1 MCPVT
6 RYQRVT
12 LSLFPTT
19 MFTSFPLEILGEIGA
34 ELHPHHQRTAR
45 QVCRAFNAALEPSI
59 LSEFPVSIRL
69 LSREGSMELL
79 EDVAE
84 GRSNWA
90 RYTRTL
96 RATRFRD
103 PQRGQEPDSA
113 DVQTAKERIL
123 SRALEAMT
131 GIRSVDWNIR
141 DGDPAWMHSVVHDV
155 VKKLP
160 NLDTLDLYIMKA
172 DLLLL
177 NLECI
182 SNLTSLKIQGHAY
195 PQNTSIANQVA
206 KIVAQSPGLMCL
218 ELFHQGYKCVWQSL
232 PAPAST
238 KLTRLHTDEVTHQL
252 LRYLGSHPGLTN
264 LHLRVDTGTR
274 EASNRLADTFF
285 SSVLPQHAA
294 TLVDLAFCATYENRW
309 SVGAHCADALR
320 SIDMPNLEH
329 LTVSVNKADVVN
341 LPTNAENAVHTI
353 LHLIPTFPALRTLCI
368 GYSFSEGSRRARCG
382 NPMMMHG
389 KYMRDG
395 IQAAMESF
403 RTELDFGSKVEVIA
417 HGSPSGRYIFG
428 PIDSTFGCR
437 HKPLTPEQE
446 EMRKRCAP
454 AVYMC

>member
-1 MCPVT
+1 MFP
-6 RYQRVT
+6 
-12 LSLFPTT
+12 SFPT
-19 MFTSFPLEILGEIGA
+19 EILGEIGA
-34 ELHPHHQRTAR
+34 ELHPSHQRTAR

-59 LSEFPVSIRL
+59 LSDFPLSIRL

-79 EDVAE
+79 GDVAE

-96 RATRFRD
+96 RAKRFRA

-113 DVQTAKERIL
+113 DVQTAKERLL

-131 GIRSVDWNIR
+131 GIRSVEWNIR

-172 DLLLL
+172 DLLPLT
-177 NLECI
+177 LECI

-195 PQNTSIANQVA
+195 PQNTSIADQVA
-206 KIVAQSPGLMCL
+206 KIVAQSPGLVCL
-218 ELFHQGYKCVWQSL
+218 ELSNQGYDCVWESL

-238 KLTRLHTDEVTHQL
+238 KLTSLHTDKVTHQL

-264 LHLRVDTGTR
+264 LHLRVDTGTQ
-274 EASNRLADTFF
+274 EVSNRLADTFF
-285 SSVLPQHAA
+285 SSVLPQHAV
-294 TLVDLAFCATYENRW
+294 TLVELVFCATYESRW

-320 SIDMPNLEH
+320 IIDMPNLEH
-329 LTVSVNKADVVN
+329 LSVSVNKFGTLN
-341 LPTNAENAVHTI
+341 LLEDNAVHTI
-353 LHLIPTFPALRTLCI
+353 LKLIPTFPALRTVCI
-368 GYSFSEGSRRARCG
+368 GYSFSEGTRRARCG
-382 NPMMMHG
+382 NPKMRHG

-395 IQAAMESF
+395 IQAAIDSF

-428 PIDSTFGCR
+428 PIDSTFGYR
-437 HKPLTPEQE
+437 PKPLTPEQE
-446 EMRKRCAP
+446 ELRKRVAP